1 MRCFFVSKLAAFKN
15 QYRLFFGLTSA
26 FVVNAL
32 LYVLSLSVAGFIFG
46 TTGVDIAFLILICM
60 ICSVLGLAVLR
71 KFACPWSLGLLA
83 AYGAI
88 GLFLL
93 FGFTVLANT
102 IGGHGKTLRLE
113 TMIGMT
119 LLQGVAFVLPA
130 ILWGKQILAD
140 PNPRKN
146 VS

>member
-1 MRCFFVSKLAAFKN
+1 M
-15 QYRLFFGLTSA
+15 
-26 FVVNAL
+26 VNAL

-46 TTGVDIAFLILICM
+46 TNGVNVAFPILICM

-71 KFACPWSLGLLA
+71 KFACPWSWGLLSI
-83 AYGAI
+83 YGAI
-88 GLFLL
+88 GLALL
-93 FGFTVLANT
+93 FVFTLLAST

-113 TMIGMT
+113 TIVGMT

-140 PNPRKN
+140 PDPHQN